1 MGKKPRSVQP
11 KSPQR
16 DESGLS
22 SKELKDFLRWRPP
35 KRKPRIYAD
44 MDVPKYLIEYARD
57 KLKWDVF
64 WIQENDDL
72 MEQHDYYHF
81 GKAKQLK
88 RILLSFDDAFLNN
101 RRFKL
106 HETEGVI
113 VFSNP
118 SKSWLDTLII
128 LIKVNELIIDILR
141 RDRQAMK
148 GKKIKVTTKGFTI
161 KYLSESSQKVS
172 KYIPWW

>member
-1 MGKKPRSVQP
+1 MVKKTYSVHP
-11 KSPQR
+11 KSPQI

-22 SKELKDFLRWRPP
+22 SRELKDILSWRPP

-44 MDVPKYLIEYARD
+44 MDVPKYLIDYARD
-57 KLKWDVF
+57 KLKWDIFCVR
-64 WIQENDDL
+64 ENDEL

-81 GKAKQLK
+81 ERAKQLK

-106 HETEGVI
+106 LETDGII

-118 SKSWLDTLII
+118 GKSQLDSLII
-128 LIKVNELIIDILR
+128 LIRVNELLIDLLR
-141 RDRQAMK
+141 RDSRAMK
-148 GKKIKVTTKGFTI
+148 GIKIKVTTTGFTL
-161 KYLSESSQKVS
+161 KTLSESSQKIS
-172 KYIPWW
+172 KFIRW